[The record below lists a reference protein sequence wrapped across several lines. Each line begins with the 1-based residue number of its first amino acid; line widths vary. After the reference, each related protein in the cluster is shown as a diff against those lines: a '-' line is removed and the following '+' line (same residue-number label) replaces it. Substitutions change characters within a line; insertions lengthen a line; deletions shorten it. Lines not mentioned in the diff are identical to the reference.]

1 MVEMVIP
8 SILDNSLNKKN
19 DGKLIATLFVQYAPT
34 KLKGGKEWDTTS
46 RE

>member
-8 SILDNSLNKKN
+8 SILDNSLNKTG

-34 KLKGGKEWDTTS
+34 KLKGGKDWDDDS
-46 RE
+46 R